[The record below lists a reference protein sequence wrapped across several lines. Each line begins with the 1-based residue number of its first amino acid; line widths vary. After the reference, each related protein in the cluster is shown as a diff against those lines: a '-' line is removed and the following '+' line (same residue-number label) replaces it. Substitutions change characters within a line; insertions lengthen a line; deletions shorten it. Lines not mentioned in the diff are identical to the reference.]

1 MELLLHSQA
10 LLSAI
15 SFITEAMP
23 SIPDK
28 AEPVSAQKRP
38 DKETFVKKATKTSK
52 DKDLIAF
59 KVFAKLNSFS
69 MNVWDE
75 NNHIAEIKI

>member
-28 AEPVSAQKRP
+28 AEPASAQKQK
-38 DKETFVKKATKTSK
+38 DKETFVKKGKTQ
-52 DKDLIAF
+52 DKYWFIVETRSDVA
-59 KVFAKLNSFS
+59 
-69 MNVWDE
+69 
-75 NNHIAEIKI
+75 